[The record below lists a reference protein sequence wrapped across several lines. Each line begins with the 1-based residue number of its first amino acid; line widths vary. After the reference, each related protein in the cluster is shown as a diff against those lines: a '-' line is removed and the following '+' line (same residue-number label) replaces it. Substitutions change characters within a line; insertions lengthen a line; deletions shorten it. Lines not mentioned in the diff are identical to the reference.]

1 MTYSYYADPGYW
13 DDGYTED
20 ITVNFVY
27 SAARLSATGSIVSAG
42 TFVIDIGAAPSAL
55 ATIKVG
61 GNNTYLDGALVSGTS
76 AAKAA
81 GQNLLITTSLVSATG
96 LARGAIDL
104 TRTYPGVNL
113 NAKSSTL
120 AAIGVTR
127 KTSATAGATSSTKAG
142 SRIFWEQT
150 TPAAGVWTPVVPQ
163 SAGSGE

>member
-27 SAARLSATGSIVSAG
+27 SAARTSATASALAAG
-42 TFVIDIGAAPSAL
+42 TFIKISGAASSAASTVKSGANYVRL
-55 ATIKVG
+55 E
-61 GNNTYLDGALVSGTS
+61 GALVSASTS
-76 AAKAA
+76 TKAA
-81 GQNLLITTSLVSATG
+81 GQNLLITTSLISASG
-96 LARGAIDL
+96 WARGAIDI
-104 TRTYPGVNL
+104 TRVYPGVNL
-113 NAKSSTL
+113 NAKSSMR

-163 SAGSGE
+163 AAGSGE